1 MQLNGLLHGARL
13 LAHVDFPAS
22 EVLGP
27 DASEDAIQDLID
39 RHGLIFI
46 KPVFRGGVGK
56 KGKAGL
62 IGKARTLKEAL
73 AEKERLYFCEHRHGN
88 AYAKANGVTFEAGVP
103 AEHEVYF
110 SITDNTQFR
119 APTMTLTHRGGMDIE
134 ELPKSDVAIVP
145 FEALTGLKA
154 FVVANALTD
163 IGAPKEIISPLVQ
176 HLPKLWELVHHY
188 GMTTLELNPIRMR
201 PDRNGRLTPVACDF
215 KCGFD
220 RDDPR
225 VGRLGL
231 PDQLFA
237 ADISAFEQEVNQL
250 RTHQGQSDVFVIN
263 EQGTILAPTFGGG
276 ANSLV
281 TEVLGEAA
289 IISSD
294 FGGNPPYEKMK
305 AVGAI
310 CYRHFLKQTNV
321 LFIIGGKS
329 NNTDILETFRGMGDA
344 LREHFA
350 AYGPTPLYVV
360 VGRGGPNLV
369 RGMGNLAETLESLGL
384 PYRFFGFDSAI
395 SEVVNY
401 AKKVDEWM
409 RGRRARGDRGLARP
423 QGRGGI
429 RGTDNVSSGHPGH
442 TLLSRHPL
450 ARGHRDAGGPGLRA
464 EHHGRREPAGDADEP
479 RLLRRQRGVRHLAGA
494 FGPDAEDAGRRHPGL
509 QQRPRGAGRRAYL
522 QHRRRLPAAVGRARR
537 RGGAD
542 PGQLR
547 SSARSSS
554 SPRRSRCTTPA
565 RSGRWRRRTASTS
578 SVATASAWRIRGTG
592 CGSAGRWAAT
602 IRTSR

>member
-1 MQLNGLLHGARL
+1 MNLNGLLYGAKL
-13 LAHVDFPAS
+13 LSHVDFPTS
-22 EVLGP
+22 EILGP
-27 DASEDAIQDLID
+27 DASEDEIQSLID

-62 IGKARTLKEAL
+62 IGRARTLKEAL
-73 AEKERLYFCEHRHGN
+73 AEKERLYFVEHRHGN
-88 AYAKANGVTFEAGVP
+88 ATAKSNGVTFEAGVP

-110 SITDNTQFR
+110 SITDNTAFR

-145 FEALTGLKA
+145 FDALTGLKA
-154 FVVANALTD
+154 FVVANALSD

-188 GMTTLELNPIRMR
+188 GMTTLELNPIRMM
-201 PDRNGRLTPVACDF
+201 PGKGGRLTPVACDF

-225 VGRLGL
+225 VARLGL

-237 ADISAFEQEVNQL
+237 ADVTAFEQEVNQL

-263 EQGTILAPTFGGG
+263 EAGTILAPTFGGG

-305 AVGAI
+305 AVASI

-350 AYGPTPLYVV
+350 ANGPTPLYVV

-369 RGMGNLAETLESLGL
+369 RGMGNLAETLESLGV

-401 AKKVDEWM
+401 ARQVDAWM
-409 RGRRARGDRGLARP
+409 R
-423 QGRGGI
+423 
-429 RGTDNVSSGHPGH
+429 
-442 TLLSRHPL
+442 
-450 ARGHRDAGGPGLRA
+450 AGGRA
-464 EHHGRREPAGDADEP
+464 EIAAS
-479 RLLRRQRGVRHLAGA
+479 L
-494 FGPDAEDAGRRHPGL
+494 GL
-509 QQRPRGAGRRAYL
+509 KPE
-522 QHRRRLPAAVGRARR
+522 AA
-537 RGGAD
+537 
-542 PGQLR
+542 
-547 SSARSSS
+547 
-554 SPRRSRCTTPA
+554 
-565 RSGRWRRRTASTS
+565 
-578 SVATASAWRIRGTG
+578 
-592 CGSAGRWAAT
+592 
-602 IRTSR
+602 

>member
-1 MQLNGLLHGARL
+1 
-13 LAHVDFPAS
+13 
-22 EVLGP
+22 
-27 DASEDAIQDLID
+27 
-39 RHGLIFI
+39 
-46 KPVFRGGVGK
+46 
-56 KGKAGL
+56 
-62 IGKARTLKEAL
+62 
-73 AEKERLYFCEHRHGN
+73 
-88 AYAKANGVTFEAGVP
+88 
-103 AEHEVYF
+103 
-110 SITDNTQFR
+110 
-119 APTMTLTHRGGMDIE
+119 MDIE
-134 ELPKSDVAIVP
+134 ELPKSDVATGP

-154 FVVANALTD
+154 FVVANALSD

-176 HLPKLWELVHHY
+176 HLPKLWELMHHY

-201 PDRNGRLTPVACDF
+201 PGPGGRLTPVACDF

-237 ADISAFEQEVNQL
+237 SDVSAFEQEVNQL

-263 EQGTILAPTFGGG
+263 EKGTILAPTFGGG

-305 AVGAI
+305 AVASI
-310 CYRHFLKQTNV
+310 CYRHFLAQTNV

-350 AYGPTPLYVV
+350 AHGATPLYVV

-369 RGMGNLAETLESLGL
+369 RGMGNLSDTLDSLGV

-401 AKKVDEWM
+401 ARAVDAWM
-409 RGRRARGDRGLARP
+409 R
-423 QGRGGI
+423 
-429 RGTDNVSSGHPGH
+429 
-442 TLLSRHPL
+442 
-450 ARGHRDAGGPGLRA
+450 AGGR
-464 EHHGRREPAGDADEP
+464 DEI
-479 RLLRRQRGVRHLAGA
+479 
-494 FGPDAEDAGRRHPGL
+494 
-509 QQRPRGAGRRAYL
+509 
-522 QHRRRLPAAVGRARR
+522 
-537 RGGAD
+537 
-542 PGQLR
+542 
-547 SSARSSS
+547 ARSL
-554 SPRRSRCTTPA
+554 
-565 RSGRWRRRTASTS
+565 GLKH
-578 SVATASAWRIRGTG
+578 
-592 CGSAGRWAAT
+592 AA
-602 IRTSR
+602 